1 MEPSPDTLFIAQLV
15 AEKIAELKPQSNWLD
30 VLKTV
35 MVLLNP
41 IILTFGGML
50 LNWYLKKRETK
61 MDKNINETLDIKIK
75 ILKDQQTET
84 ERIINEQERTF
95 NNSFNNI
102 LQVIKDNEQSH
113 ENRLSKIQSM
123 MELHLNEDNFRKE
136 YRKKIKGKSYDNIDN
151 PLLPMEYKSAIV
163 FWSKLIEEFGMT
175 YYYSDVRKKSDYE
188 RTKHLYKRR
197 DEIINDF
204 KEYLDN
210 NFEGSLLYSE
220 FIEEKRMYASFEQLI
235 EELARNGW
243 TDDELISKFELQIS
257 RFSDAII
264 TSSIVWDKELQKH
277 NQSKKIDYND

>member
-1 MEPSPDTLFIAQLV
+1 
-15 AEKIAELKPQSNWLD
+15 
-30 VLKTV
+30 
-35 MVLLNP
+35 
-41 IILTFGGML
+41 
-50 LNWYLKKRETK
+50 
-61 MDKNINETLDIKIK
+61 
-75 ILKDQQTET
+75 
-84 ERIINEQERTF
+84 
-95 NNSFNNI
+95 
-102 LQVIKDNEQSH
+102 
-113 ENRLSKIQSM
+113 

>member
-1 MEPSPDTLFIAQLV
+1 MEPHPDTLYIAQLV
-15 AEKIAELKPQSNWLD
+15 AEKIAELEPQSNWLD

-123 MELHLNEDNFRKE
+123 MEIHLNEDNFRKE

-163 FWSKLIEEFGMT
+163 FWSELIEKFGIT

-188 RTKHLYKRR
+188 RKKHLYKRK

-204 KEYLDN
+204 KEYLND
-210 NFEGSLLYSE
+210 NFEGPLLYSE
-220 FIEEKRMYASFEQLI
+220 FIEKNRVYVSFEQLI

-243 TDDELISKFELQIS
+243 TDEQLIEKFELQIS
-257 RFSDAII
+257 RFSDSII
-264 TSSIVWDKELQKH
+264 TSSIVWEKELEKH
-277 NQSKKIDYND
+277 NKSKKINYND